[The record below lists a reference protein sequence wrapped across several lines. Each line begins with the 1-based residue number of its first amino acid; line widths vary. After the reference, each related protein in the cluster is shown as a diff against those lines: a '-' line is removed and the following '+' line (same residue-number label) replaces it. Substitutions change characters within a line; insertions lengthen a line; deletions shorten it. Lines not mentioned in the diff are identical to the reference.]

1 MLMRLSSGKV
11 SSAKARRQSLPTY
24 WAPPQEQPNSRGWV
38 VTQSKRHLPKPTQ
51 LALPSGSQLFL
62 NRLLKSFFLQKLLGG
77 LCVDAEQKNFWHLK
91 KSSGI
96 GSLFLPQLF
105 LLKSLIQ
112 QELEI
117 SEEKTAKNIIAKSP
131 SSQFICEHWSM
142 PVSQADQSTDYFVF
156 QFSLPKGLTQNVPEN
171 AACCP

>member
-1 MLMRLSSGKV
+1 MYWCWWDFHQERSPQQRPGDSHCLLTGHLLRNNQIQEAGWWLRARGTSQSPRNWPCPQALSYS
-11 SSAKARRQSLPTY
+11 
-24 WAPPQEQPNSRGWV
+24 WI
-38 VTQSKRHLPKPTQ
+38 
-51 LALPSGSQLFL
+51 GS
-62 NRLLKSFFLQKLLGG
+62 KSFFLQKLLGG

-142 PVSQADQSTDYFVF
+142 PVSQADQSTDYF
-156 QFSLPKGLTQNVPEN
+156 
-171 AACCP
+171 A